1 MDGMSV
7 RSSSSIDLQK
17 LLKMERGFC
26 WMYRPPP
33 QFKIKPPDVVYVKTG
48 ESLSLPC
55 EALGTPSPAVIWFKV
70 CLLYHVL
77 PVVDVYVFAVFAVLK
92 ESTSLTQIPLSLLP
106 FLSFLW
112 HQEKVLLEESVNL
125 QILPNELRISNLRQT
140 DMGDYICS
148 AKNQEGTVTAT
159 TRVIVA
165 GPAAIT
171 GPPRNITKLEGDKTE
186 LVCITKALPS
196 NVTHRWFQ
204 NGSEVGNISWMSSRV
219 NIKKDGT
226 LVINP
231 VTAED
236 SGLFTCEVSNGI
248 GNPDSASA
256 FLSVEYPARVTYSP
270 TIQFLPL
277 GLSGVVRCYVQANP
291 AFQFITWTKDRRP
304 FDPNAFPGVA
314 TLKNGSLFFQRVS
327 QEHQGSYRCTP
338 YNIHGTTGQSNSM
351 EILVRGKKRENNIF
365 FSIVHLSFCPLLCF
379 CYMNVLFGENTRH
392 ECTVHSLAVLVDVY
406 RCFHSWRCFPC
417 CLIIHPNVHL
427 SHLLHFTT
435 VIFYRLMLF
444 FQRGFSLSPFS
455 FLFHFLE
462 LFPQYFVF
470 LSLIQVEQ
478 RWRRWNEAK
487 KSVTIPKESETG
499 KSTNQKQPSKSQWRR
514 KRTGDAL
521 TEIEVNSAKN
531 MKQKER
537 EKEGD
542 RMSCLETEQN
552 EWRENEQDYKDTRRL
567 ASWFLWLTTRLLS
580 FLRLVVLL
588 ILPLD
593 SIHFHSISSSPFFL
607 PREDCLVRECHL

>member
-1 MDGMSV
+1 
-7 RSSSSIDLQK
+7 
-17 LLKMERGFC
+17 
-26 WMYRPPP
+26 
-33 QFKIKPPDVVYVKTG
+33 
-48 ESLSLPC
+48 
-55 EALGTPSPAVIWFKV
+55 
-70 CLLYHVL
+70 
-77 PVVDVYVFAVFAVLK
+77 
-92 ESTSLTQIPLSLLP
+92 
-106 FLSFLW
+106 
-112 HQEKVLLEESVNL
+112 
-125 QILPNELRISNLRQT
+125 
-140 DMGDYICS
+140 MGDYICS

-204 NGSEVGNISWMSSRV
+204 NGTEVGNISWMSSRV
-219 NIKKDGT
+219 TIKKDGT

-351 EILVRGKKRENNIF
+351 EILVRGKKREQHILFSYCSSFFFVPF
-365 FSIVHLSFCPLLCF
+365 FSFVTSMFCL
-379 CYMNVLFGENTRH
+379 GRNTSH
-392 ECTVHSLAVLVDVY
+392 ECTVHSLTVLVDVY
-406 RCFHSWRCFPC
+406 RCFHP
-417 CLIIHPNVHL
+417 
-427 SHLLHFTT
+427 
-435 VIFYRLMLF
+435 
-444 FQRGFSLSPFS
+444 
-455 FLFHFLE
+455 
-462 LFPQYFVF
+462 
-470 LSLIQVEQ
+470 
-478 RWRRWNEAK
+478 
-487 KSVTIPKESETG
+487 
-499 KSTNQKQPSKSQWRR
+499 
-514 KRTGDAL
+514 
-521 TEIEVNSAKN
+521 
-531 MKQKER
+531 
-537 EKEGD
+537 
-542 RMSCLETEQN
+542 
-552 EWRENEQDYKDTRRL
+552 
-567 ASWFLWLTTRLLS
+567 
-580 FLRLVVLL
+580 
-588 ILPLD
+588 
-593 SIHFHSISSSPFFL
+593 
-607 PREDCLVRECHL
+607 